1 MLENLVEKLFE
12 EIREEIKMPTYLDLV
27 KGGNTSKEVWE
38 KHKQELLKEFEE
50 VDKYFEEKEKE
61 EKKPI
66 LTDEEREYL
75 SAVIKPFRND
85 VSNIEKKGCNT
96 EYLTILLNENSTSE
110 DTVLLQRFKKGTM
123 YKGMEAEKEYTLEEL
138 GL

>member
-1 MLENLVEKLFE
+1 MLEKLFE
-12 EIREEIKMPTYLDLV
+12 EFKVPSLLDFV
-27 KGGNTSKEVWE
+27 KESHASKEYWE
-38 KHKQELLKEFEE
+38 VQKKEMLKDIEE

-85 VSNIEKKGCNT
+85 VSNITKKGCNT
-96 EYLTILLNENSTSE
+96 EFLTILLNENSTSE
-110 DTVLLQRFKKGTM
+110 DTVFLQRFKKGTM
-123 YKGMEAEKEYTLEEL
+123 YKGMKAEKEYTLEEL